1 MYKKI
6 NYPQIK
12 PFISEA
18 KINSIKAVFGS
29 GLNDMECY
37 GIYIWSQK
45 ASSAIYPILQHLE
58 ITLRNSVDKEAKKAF
73 GGDFWWDK
81 IFTDKTKDKF
91 NDFNYNIEK
100 AKRRCSLIS
109 HDNIIANTDFFTWQ
123 AVFSEAFHSKRKNIN
138 NALWPKIS
146 YKILKSLDRSMDEQT
161 ARLNFVNKLNEIRL
175 YRNRLS
181 HNDCIWIKIKS
192 NNQKSAI
199 DSILEKIND
208 AELLI
213 KIINPNVHN
222 ALAIWGVFD
231 HGRRVC
237 SVHEMDLYLGKGFKN
252 LPASGKLKLLNSIYD
267 ETKSGKK
274 SNVLSI
280 NGDNLSIHRF

>member
-1 MYKKI
+1 MHKNI

-29 GLNDMECY
+29 GLNDRECY

-58 ITLRNSVDKEAKKAF
+58 ITLRNSVDKEARKAF

-81 IFTDKTKDKF
+81 IFIDKTKNKF
-91 NDFNYNIEK
+91 DDFIKNINK
-100 AKRRCSLIS
+100 AKKDCVIKS
-109 HDNIIANTDFFTWQ
+109 HDNIISKTDFYTWQ
-123 AVFSEAFHSKRKNIN
+123 AIFSEAFHSKRKDIN

-146 YKILKSLDRSMDEQT
+146 YKALKLLDRNIDEQT
-161 ARLNFVNKLNEIRL
+161 ARLDFVKKLDEIRL

-181 HNDCIWIKIKS
+181 HNDCIWVKVKS

-199 DSILEKIND
+199 DSILQKIND

-213 KIINPNVHN
+213 KTINPNVHN
-222 ALAIWGVFD
+222 ALSTWGVFD

-237 SVHEMDLYLGKGFKN
+237 SVNEMDLYLGKGFKQF
-252 LPASGKLKLLNSIYD
+252 PSSGKIKLLNSIYA